1 MDSKDK
7 NVEKNKHFLMSVE
20 FAVQGV
26 KTVFEEE
33 RNMRK
38 HVAFGILALFMGVIF
53 QLDRIEWLWL
63 LLAVFLVWIV
73 EIINTVF
80 ENVVDMFTDFHFH
93 PIGKKI
99 KDMAAGAVLVTACFA
114 VIKLVRNSV
123 YPDFASDQRDSR
135 FRLRVYVRQPVED
148 KD

>member
-1 MDSKDK
+1 MPMDLKDK

-93 PIGKKI
+93 PIGKKNQRY
-99 KDMAAGAVLVTACFA
+99 GSWSSF
-114 VIKLVRNSV
+114 
-123 YPDFASDQRDSR
+123 SD
-135 FRLRVYVRQPVED
+135 RLFLPSSLG
-148 KD
+148 

>member
-1 MDSKDK
+1 MPMDLKDK
-7 NVEKNKHFLMSVE
+7 NVEKNKHFMMSVE
-20 FAVQGV
+20 FAVQGF

-114 VIKLVRNSV
+114 VIVGLILFVPKIYHLLFN
-123 YPDFASDQRDSR
+123 
-135 FRLRVYVRQPVED
+135 
-148 KD
+148 

>member
-93 PIGKKI
+93 PIGKKQRYGSWSSFS
-99 KDMAAGAVLVTACFA
+99 DRLFCCHHWV
-114 VIKLVRNSV
+114 
-123 YPDFASDQRDSR
+123 DFIC
-135 FRLRVYVRQPVED
+135 P
-148 KD
+148 

>member
-1 MDSKDK
+1 
-7 NVEKNKHFLMSVE
+7 
-20 FAVQGV
+20 
-26 KTVFEEE
+26 
-33 RNMRK
+33 MRK

-53 QLDRIEWLWL
+53 QIDRIEWLWL

-114 VIKLVRNSV
+114 VIIGLILFVPKIYHLLFN
-123 YPDFASDQRDSR
+123 
-135 FRLRVYVRQPVED
+135 
-148 KD
+148 